1 LLRVRHRVDLLML
14 HPGTPRD
21 RQAREQLAA
30 ALPEGSEVGEPDE
43 IGVFEAAVEAED
55 FEHALQVVWDA
66 VAASATDDHLVFL
79 EHPDIPEHWRHVTR
93 PVDARVSDG
102 SQRQA

>member
-1 LLRVRHRVDLLML
+1 MLLL
-14 HPGTPRD
+14 HFGTPRD

-30 ALPEGSEVGEPDE
+30 ALPEGSEVGAPDE
-43 IGVFEAAVEAED
+43 IGVFEATVEAED

-79 EHPDIPEHWRHVTR
+79 EHPDIPGHWRHVTR
-93 PVDARVSDG
+93 PAGAQGSGR

>member
-1 LLRVRHRVDLLML
+1 ML
-14 HPGTPRD
+14 HFGTPRD

-30 ALPEGSEVGEPDE
+30 VLPEGSEVGEPDE
-43 IGVFEAAVEAED
+43 IGVFEVAVEAED

-93 PVDARVSDG
+93 RADAQVSG
-102 SQRQA
+102 RSQRQA

>member
-1 LLRVRHRVDLLML
+1 MLML
-14 HPGTPRD
+14 HFGTPRD

-30 ALPEGSEVGEPDE
+30 ALPEGSEVGAPDE
-43 IGVFEAAVEAED
+43 IGVFEVTVEADD
-55 FEHALQVVWDA
+55 FERALQVVWDA

-93 PVDARVSDG
+93 PAGAQVSDR
-102 SQRQA
+102 SQPQA